1 MKTFTVVPIT
11 TIHASRTDDHPTTDK
26 DPAIDE
32 DPTTVEKSERGN
44 ILVLGL
50 TLWLVAC
57 LLLMGTISIALLSM
71 ERRELIAAADAIAL
85 EIADDIDDEAY
96 YTGAAEAPPS
106 SAHVRERAAQLL
118 DQGTRVVQPTGLVG
132 GVVVDIP
139 GEIYPLDIRWAPPAR
154 GFEALGVVGQGTG
167 VRREFLSHVSA
178 TVRRALVEIP
188 EGDVLVFAPGV
199 RKRMRDLV
207 LRLEITSLFQSK

>member
-132 GVVVDIP
+132 GVVVVS
-139 GEIYPLDIRWAPPAR
+139 LAR
-154 GFEALGVVGQGTG
+154 EVSLMFVPRGVSDSRITVNVT
-167 VRREFLSHVSA
+167 SSA
-178 TVRRALVEIP
+178 QL
-188 EGDVLVFAPGV
+188 
-199 RKRMRDLV
+199 RD
-207 LRLEITSLFQSK
+207 R